1 VPSCGWGFLI
11 LLGTNRAQF
20 EESENI
26 ANRNCL
32 KNKRPNVTIRH
43 HAPRTGGIAISE
55 ISRVKNRKWVKSKNV
70 KFCMEIS
77 FFGLCPKCRTW
88 PLRKFVGSCFLK
100 SIRFRVDP
108 FPFSRVVFPVKRMC
122 FQSTCVNRSRVAGC
136 RRLRITVRA
145 RRPLRKLCPGPV
157 DREKNEVPGA
167 RRPRKK

>member
-1 VPSCGWGFLI
+1 MLTFPLCPQAIVQ
-11 LLGTNRAQF
+11 NRAHFCQK
-20 EESENI
+20 SEHDVLTFSLFSLFSYFSNI
-26 ANRNCL
+26 FVEFYRGA
-32 KNKRPNVTIRH
+32 
-43 HAPRTGGIAISE
+43 G
-55 ISRVKNRKWVKSKNV
+55 
-70 KFCMEIS
+70 
-77 FFGLCPKCRTW
+77 CRRGRITVRARW
-88 PLRKFVGSCFLK
+88 PLRKFGGSCFLK